1 MKFAIATDAA
11 HPTLDDDGPA
21 LLEALANVGLVPTI
35 ASWTDRGVD
44 WSSFDAV
51 LLRTVWDYTSDLEGF
66 LRWTRRIRRLINPG
80 ELVAWNAE
88 KTYLR
93 QLADCGIPTVETQ
106 WLSPGHALSRAPF
119 DDFVV
124 KPAVSAGARDT
135 ARFSGSELEEARA
148 LVELIHG
155 RAQVAMLQ
163 PYLGGIDARGETALY
178 YFGGHYS
185 HAVRKP
191 ALLERGRVVDQY
203 APGFVEARTP
213 SVSELELGE
222 QLFDDLR
229 SLGFDLPTYARVDLV
244 PGGDG
249 EPRLMELEL
258 IEPRLFLA
266 TSEGSAARYAEAVRE
281 ALENPPS

>member
-1 MKFAIATDAA
+1 MRLAIATDAA
-11 HPTLDDDGPA
+11 HPSLDDDGPA
-21 LLEALANVGLVPTI
+21 LLEALANEGLEPTL
-35 ASWTDRGVD
+35 ASWTDRSVD

-66 LRWTRRIRRLINPG
+66 LRWTRRVRRLINPG
-80 ELVAWNAE
+80 DVVAWNAE

-106 WLSPGHALSRAPF
+106 WLPPGHALESSPF

-135 ARFSGSELEEARA
+135 ARFSSGELAGARE

-163 PYLGGIDARGETALY
+163 PYLGGIDERGETALY
-178 YFGGHYS
+178 HFGGHYS

-213 SVSELELGE
+213 SVSELELCE

-244 PGGDG
+244 PGADG
-249 EPRLMELEL
+249 EPRLIELEL

-266 TSEGSAARYAEAVRE
+266 TSEGSAARYARAVRE
-281 ALENPPS
+281 ALDEPAR